1 MNNLQFSASI
11 PATYQ
16 QLNYQNALISPS
28 TVHVSGSGLSLFFQR
43 CLFQRAMSVFKWEG
57 IPEHWAKNYFETV
70 LWMWGWIAVIK
81 TDKFGV
87 IPQGCGLSGY
97 DVFYQPTHAVISNPL
112 LQGLLEPRIGR
123 ECEIIHL
130 SPDYR
135 GIYDL
140 ISYYGDQ
147 LALAAQ
153 AVGMNLVNSKL
164 AYLFAVKDK
173 ASAESMK
180 KAYDQMIQGNP
191 AVVVDKNLL
200 TTDGRPTWMMFNQ
213 DLRSNYI
220 TTQLLNDMRAVQNM
234 FDAEVGIPNANT
246 TKRERLISDE
256 VNANNVET
264 AAKSALWLETLRECC
279 DKVNAMFGLTLQV
292 DWRFPHTAEGGD
304 DSDSMDQRAGVVDDT
319 PGPVRPDGAPC
330 WD

>member
-1 MNNLQFSASI
+1 M
-11 PATYQ
+11 
-16 QLNYQNALISPS
+16 
-28 TVHVSGSGLSLFFQR
+28 
-43 CLFQRAMSVFKWEG
+43 
-57 IPEHWAKNYFETV
+57 
-70 LWMWGWIAVIK
+70 
-81 TDKFGV
+81 
-87 IPQGCGLSGY
+87 
-97 DVFYQPTHAVISNPL
+97 
-112 LQGLLEPRIGR
+112 
-123 ECEIIHL
+123 
-130 SPDYR
+130 
-135 GIYDL
+135 

-180 KAYDQMIQGNP
+180 KAYDQMSQGNP

-220 TTQLLNDMRAVQNM
+220 TTQLLNDMRAIQNM

-264 AAKSALWLETLRECC
+264 VAKSALWLETLRECC

-319 PGPVRPDGAPC
+319 P
-330 WD
+330 